1 MLIVGV
7 LLATVLLRFS
17 IVVTVVY
24 FLLPRGPSCPRC
36 GVEAATIRHP
46 FLRRLLPLLE
56 HRWCLECSW
65 NGLVRR
71 GGGGGPAEHPHFRV
85 ISRTARS

>member
-1 MLIVGV
+1 MLIAGV

-17 IVVTVVY
+17 IVATVVY
-24 FLLPRGPSCPRC
+24 LLLPRGPSCPRC
-36 GVEAATIRHP
+36 GVETATIRHR
-46 FLRRLLPLLE
+46 FVRRLLPSLE
-56 HRWCLECSW
+56 HRWCLDCGW

-71 GGGGGPAEHPHFRV
+71 GPAGHSQSRV

>member
-1 MLIVGV
+1 MLIAGV

-17 IVVTVVY
+17 IVATVVY
-24 FLLPRGPSCPRC
+24 LLLPRGPSCPRC

-46 FLRRLLPLLE
+46 FLRRVLPWLE
-56 HRWCLECSW
+56 HRWCLDCGW

-71 GGGGGPAEHPHFRV
+71 VGGGPAEHLTRG
-85 ISRTARS
+85 

>member
-1 MLIVGV
+1 MLIAGV

-17 IVVTVVY
+17 IVATVVY
-24 FLLPRGPSCPRC
+24 LLLPRGPSCPRC

-46 FLRRLLPLLE
+46 LGRRLLPLLE
-56 HRWCLECSW
+56 HRWCLECGW

-71 GGGGGPAEHPHFRV
+71 GPAGGAHPHSRV